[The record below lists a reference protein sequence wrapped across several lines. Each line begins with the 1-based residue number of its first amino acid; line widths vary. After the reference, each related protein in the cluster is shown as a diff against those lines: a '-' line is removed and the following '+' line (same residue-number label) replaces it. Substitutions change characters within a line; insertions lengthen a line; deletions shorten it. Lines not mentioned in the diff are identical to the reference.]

1 MGREW
6 YSRPINAGYTVVDGT
21 TTGSYNMNYVK
32 TWMEYKETVDQANNR
47 STVHVLLYSQVI
59 DGGASSNMA
68 LWTTPYDAGWA
79 GYDNA
84 NKSYWNTTY
93 DYNNKH
99 LNKFADNV
107 LTIPHDSDGTKTIT
121 LQAGFTTKSSSVT
134 GGSASA
140 SVTLTPTPQKSVITS
155 IVGNNYGYPSTV
167 NITRYSSSFREEVR
181 ITGIGVAKAATDPNA
196 SFTFTL
202 PRANTPNTAYPC
214 AATLEFVCETFDG
227 ATSLG
232 TTTFTASYEISAS
245 DTSYLPTFAIPTV
258 TAVNTDYPALSTDTA
273 VAGISQINVSAA
285 LADVSTK
292 YGATIVERYVEFADG
307 YVVSGDQSDHIS
319 HVLASA
325 GDYSWAYVVKDSRGF
340 TQRYPSV
347 YNVLGVET
355 PSLTEIECYRGDAYG
370 TPNTSGTYIWGKA
383 KISYASY
390 NGHNTAS
397 ATATVGLDTVTLP
410 HNTLTLIKN
419 NAALDTSYTVTFR
432 VTDILSYS
440 EYTENILSQAIPF
453 NIKKGGNG
461 VAIGKYAEIPNA
473 IEFAYKAIHYEPI
486 IPPYTDGTSGD
497 YARYDNHDKGFTT
510 LYAIYEIGGVKGAG
524 FAILYNEDILVYHGF
539 TGLTVDID
547 NHQFRFGS
555 NSTIDYRIFA
565 NNIGDYEPS

>member
-59 DGGASSNMA
+59 DGGATSNMA
-68 LWTTPYDAGWA
+68 IYTTAYDAGWA

-84 NKSYWNTTY
+84 NKSYWRTTY

-99 LNKFADNV
+99 LNKFADNT

-167 NITRYSSSFREEVR
+167 NITRYSANFREEVR

-202 PRANTPNTAYPC
+202 PRTYTPNTAYPS
-214 AATLEFVCETFDG
+214 AASLEFVCETFDG

-232 TTTFTASYEISAS
+232 TTAFTQSFEIN
-245 DTSYLPTFAIPTV
+245 PTDLDYFPLFTTPTDV
-258 TAVNTDYPALSTDTA
+258 AVNTDVPSLSNDTA
-273 VAGISQINVSAA
+273 VAGFSKINIQAA
-285 LADVSTK
+285 LSDVTLK
-292 YGATIVERYVEFADG
+292 YNATIVERYVEFADG
-307 YVVSGDQSDHIS
+307 TTVSGSQTDHIS
-319 HVLASA
+319 PVIATA
-325 GDYSWAYVVKDSRGF
+325 GEYAWAYVVKDSRGF
-340 TQRYPSV
+340 TQRYQSTFT
-347 YNVLGVET
+347 VLGVEVPT
-355 PSLTEIECYRGDAYG
+355 LENIQCYRGDSLGQEDA
-370 TPNTSGTYIWGKA
+370 SGTYIWAKA
-383 KISYASY
+383 EYSYPSY
-390 NGHNTAS
+390 GGHNSAS
-397 ATATVGLDTVTLP
+397 ATAAIGLDVVSLP
-410 HNTLTLIKN
+410 HNTLTCVKN
-419 NAALDTSYTVTFR
+419 NAALDTSYTVALR
-432 VTDILSYS
+432 ITDLLSYS
-440 EYTENILSQAIPF
+440 EYTVNILSQAIPF

-473 IEFAYKAIHYEPI
+473 IEFAYKAYHYEPI
-486 IPPYTDGTSGD
+486 VPPYTDGTSGD

-565 NNIGDYEPS
+565 NNIGDYDPS

>member
-47 STVHVLLYSQVI
+47 STIHVLLYSQVI

-68 LWTTPYDAGWA
+68 IYTTAYNAGWA
-79 GYDNA
+79 GYDDGNRA
-84 NKSYWNTTY
+84 YWSTTY

-107 LTIPHDSDGTKTIT
+107 LTVPHDPDGTKTIT
-121 LQAGFTTKSSSVT
+121 LQAGFTTKSTSVT

-140 SVTLTPTPQKSVITS
+140 SVALTPTPQKSVITS
-155 IVGNNYGYPSTV
+155 VTGLNYGYPTIV
-167 NITRYSSSFREEVR
+167 RITRYASSFREEVR
-181 ITGIGVAKAATDPNA
+181 LTGIGTAKQRNHPDAD
-196 SFTFTL
+196 FTFTL
-202 PRANTPNTAYPC
+202 DRQYTPNTAYPSYR
-214 AATLEFVCETFDG
+214 TVEFVCETFDG
-227 ATSLG
+227 DTSLG
-232 TTTFTASYEISAS
+232 TTTFTATYEISAT
-245 DTSYLPTFAIPTV
+245 DVNYLPTYAIPTV

-273 VAGISQINVSAA
+273 VAGISQINVAAA
-285 LADVSTK
+285 LADVSVK

-307 YVVSGDQSDHIS
+307 YVVSGDQTDHIS
-319 HVLASA
+319 HVLAYA
-325 GDYSWAYVVKDSRGF
+325 GDYAWAYVVKDSRGF
-340 TQRYPSV
+340 TQRYPTV
-347 YNVLGVET
+347 YNVIGVET
-355 PSLTEIECYRGDAYG
+355 PSLTEIECYRGDEYG
-370 TPNTSGTYIWGKA
+370 NKNDSGTYIWGKA

-397 ATATVGLDTVTLP
+397 ATAAIGLDVVTLP

-473 IEFAYKAIHYEPI
+473 IEFAYKAMHYEPI
-486 IPPYTDGTSGD
+486 IPPYTDGTSAD
-497 YARYDNHDKGFTT
+497 YARYDNHDKGLTS
-510 LYAIYEIGGVKGAG
+510 LWAIYDIGGVKGAG
-524 FAILYNEDILVYHGF
+524 YALLYNEDIIVYHGF
-539 TGLTVDID
+539 TGLTVDI
-547 NHQFRFGS
+547 NSHEFRFGS
-555 NSTIDYRIFA
+555 NNSIDYRIFV
-565 NNIGDYEPS
+565 NNLGDIE